1 MYLVLHMLKHG
12 IKVYIT
18 VSHFLWDCVN
28 VFYANNGNC
37 TPRMENEKG
46 KSEIWV
52 QSKKAFDA
60 DKETFV
66 LFLLPKDCEWQRSL
80 KV

>member
-1 MYLVLHMLKHG
+1 
-12 IKVYIT
+12 
-18 VSHFLWDCVN
+18 
-28 VFYANNGNC
+28 
-37 TPRMENEKG
+37 MENEKG

-80 KV
+80 NQLLTHLFFVFFLSKCFKIPLKTVAIENPSEAGIMWK